1 MDGLLTS
8 VGEVTSNA
16 MKDVY
21 VERAQVGFELFKRK
35 VLDLGDYYVQLWY
48 TMASIG
54 MLKASFDIENV
65 ESYVTKL
72 ANELTNLF
80 SEVATTQEEPSNE
93 HTAAST
99 LTALATPNSGG
110 FDAALGTTPLQ
121 LTDFG
126 ATPGF
131 LDGSDLNA
139 FGFDEMMWPFSNTG
153 LSW

>member
-1 MDGLLTS
+1 MDGLLTCL
-8 VGEVTSNA
+8 GEVTA
-16 MKDVY
+16 ITMKEVY
-21 VERAQVGFELFKRK
+21 VERAQIGFELFKRK

-65 ESYVTKL
+65 DSYVIKL
-72 ANELTNLF
+72 TNELTNLF
-80 SEVATTQEEPSNE
+80 SEVAATQEEPSNE

-99 LTALATPNSGG
+99 LTALATPNSGA
-110 FDAALGTTPLQ
+110 FDGGVGTTPLP
-121 LTDFG
+121 LPDFG
-126 ATPGF
+126 TTSGF

-139 FGFDEMMWPFSNTG
+139 FGFDEMMWPFNNTG